1 MYRHPS
7 LISELEDA
15 VRRGIPEKRIE
26 TLRRVTNLFLSE
38 SEQLN
43 EEQVQV
49 FDEVLGHLITRL
61 ESKALVE
68 LSERLAPINNAPIK
82 VVNNLAR
89 DDEIAIAG
97 PILALSERLTTRDL
111 IEIARVK
118 SQSHLLAIS
127 KRNSLGESL
136 TDTLIVR
143 GDRHVFS
150 KLVENAGAR
159 FSEKTYARLAELAE
173 DDETLCEKLGL
184 RLDIPLHIFRRLL
197 ERATEAV
204 RTRLLAL
211 ATPEKRDDIKDIL
224 ASISSEVIEDDE
236 RNEDF
241 SAAQRLIELMQEN
254 GELDQVALLEFV
266 KAHRFA
272 ETVAAL
278 AALCSAPMNMIKR
291 MMTDNRNESLL
302 VPCKA
307 AGLSW
312 LTLRSLLREQL
323 TGKIVADDEL
333 NNLKREYLR
342 LSQSAAKRVI
352 RFWAMQ
358 QVHQDV

>member
-1 MYRHPS
+1 MYHHRS
-7 LISELEDA
+7 LISDLEDV
-15 VRRGIPEKRIE
+15 VRRGSQEKRVE

-38 SEQLN
+38 KEQLN
-43 EEQVQV
+43 EEQIQV
-49 FDEVLGHLITRL
+49 FDEVLGHLITRM
-61 ESKALVE
+61 ESKALIE

-82 VVNNLAR
+82 VVNDLAR

-97 PILALSERLTTRDL
+97 PILALSERLTTRNL
-111 IEIARVK
+111 IEIAMAK
-118 SQSHLLAIS
+118 SQAHLLAIS
-127 KRNSLGESL
+127 KRSSLSESL
-136 TDTLIVR
+136 TDTLIER
-143 GDRHVFS
+143 GDQHVIN
-150 KLVENAGAR
+150 KLAENAGAR
-159 FSEKTYARLAELAE
+159 FSEKTYARLVDFTE
-173 DDETLCEKLGL
+173 DESLFEKLGL

-211 ATPEKRDDIKDIL
+211 ATPDKRDDIKDIL
-224 ASISSEVIEDDE
+224 ASISSEVIDDDDE
-236 RNEDF
+236 RNDDF
-241 SAAQRLIELMQEN
+241 TAAERLIELMQEN

-291 MMTDNRNESLL
+291 MMTDSRNKSLL

-323 TGKIVADDEL
+323 TGKIVSDDEL

-352 RFWAMQ
+352 RFWSVQ
-358 QVHQDV
+358 QTHQDV

>member
-1 MYRHPS
+1 MYHHRS
-7 LISELEDA
+7 LISDLEDV
-15 VRRGIPEKRIE
+15 VRRGSQEKRVE

-38 SEQLN
+38 KEQLN
-43 EEQVQV
+43 EEQIQV
-49 FDEVLGHLITRL
+49 FDEVLGHLITRM
-61 ESKALVE
+61 ESKALIE

-82 VVNNLAR
+82 VVNDLAR

-97 PILALSERLTTRDL
+97 PILALSERLTTRNL
-111 IEIARVK
+111 IEIAMAK
-118 SQSHLLAIS
+118 SQAHLLAIS
-127 KRNSLGESL
+127 KRSSLSESL
-136 TDTLIVR
+136 TDTLIER
-143 GDRHVFS
+143 GDQHVIN
-150 KLVENAGAR
+150 KLAENAGAR
-159 FSEKTYARLAELAE
+159 FSEKTYARLVDFTE
-173 DDETLCEKLGL
+173 DESLFEKLGL

-211 ATPEKRDDIKDIL
+211 ATPDKRDDIKDIL
-224 ASISSEVIEDDE
+224 ASISSEVIDDDDE
-236 RNEDF
+236 RNDDF
-241 SAAQRLIELMQEN
+241 TAAERLIELMQEN

-291 MMTDNRNESLL
+291 MMTDSRNESLL

-323 TGKIVADDEL
+323 TGKIVSDDEL

-352 RFWAMQ
+352 RFWSVQ
-358 QVHQDV
+358 QTHQDV

>member
-1 MYRHPS
+1 MYHQLS

-15 VRRGIPEKRIE
+15 VRRGSPEKRVE
-26 TLRRVTNLFLSE
+26 TLRHITNLFLSE
-38 SEQLN
+38 NEQLN
-43 EEQVQV
+43 EEQIQV
-49 FDEVLGHLITRL
+49 FDEVLGHLITRM
-61 ESKALVE
+61 ESKVLIE

-89 DDEIAIAG
+89 NDEIVIAG

-111 IEIARVK
+111 IEIAKVK

-127 KRNSLGESL
+127 KRNCLSESL
-136 TDTLIVR
+136 TDTLIER
-143 GDRHVFS
+143 GDRHVFN
-150 KLVENAGAR
+150 KLAENAGAR
-159 FSEKTYARLAELAE
+159 FSEKTYARLVDHAA

-204 RTRLLAL
+204 RTRLLSL

-224 ASISSEVIEDDE
+224 TSIPNDVIDDDE
-236 RNEDF
+236 KADDF
-241 SAAQRLIELMQEN
+241 DAAQRLVELLQEN

-272 ETVAAL
+272 ETVVAL
-278 AALCSAPMNMIKR
+278 AELSSAPINMIKR
-291 MMTDNRNESLL
+291 MMTNSRNASLL

-312 LTLRSLLREQL
+312 LTLRSLLKEQL
-323 TGKIVADDEL
+323 TGKIVLDDEL

-352 RFWAMQ
+352 QFWAMQ
-358 QVHQDV
+358 QTHQDK